1 AYFLILKIEESL
13 INDGIK
19 ISLQSLSNIVSV
31 LFGYKDFEELLADKN
46 FNNETLDKVEFIY
59 YDDELAK
66 RLEEILLEEDSEN
79 EDLTSDMLFEHF
91 EIIFD

>member
-1 AYFLILKIEESL
+1 MKIEESL